1 MLPKD
6 VLIDTSTRKEVCT
19 QILFKTVL
27 VNSTNY
33 FCCCS
38 FEDFLKMFL
47 TLSYHV
53 LQLCPTFSS
62 SIIRNVLDGFVP
74 DEFCPDPVQDS
85 LLQALESEVSLF
97 YF

>member
-1 MLPKD
+1 
-6 VLIDTSTRKEVCT
+6 
-19 QILFKTVL
+19 
-27 VNSTNY
+27 
-33 FCCCS
+33 
-38 FEDFLKMFL
+38 MFL

-97 YF
+97 YFWMH